1 MMAQLN
7 NAIACWALI
16 SLAIVLEHQQ
26 VDSAITITKIFAGKK
41 KFKTYSLG
49 LSFLPT
55 LVKIKPNRFHFTVRQ
70 NQYIRPAKF
79 KMDGSLPLKIPTIV
93 MPKRN
98 PYTPVQDI
106 ELNADLSIG
115 ADNYKASKKYH
126 SAESNIQPII
136 TNNLPVMS
144 NTQLQVSESQQVNQL
159 GTTVQTTSYVQSDAS
174 TQSLSVPVSM
184 PVLVNNNVKRS
195 SNIHLLSKPIMPF
208 KRSAIDDRQLSLDL
222 TELATDE
229 IPAQH
234 QPMKINIGE
243 HYDPNMIYVDEQLSS
258 DEPIM
263 AMNNQQI
270 SRAPLPQIDYDDDDD
285 DDNEDMDTSNMD
297 SSMAESV
304 RNYAKYYDKKKYKND
319 GPDDIRVEFSLTGPH
334 GGPKVPYGFADDQD
348 RFNKKLNKF
357 QQSIPMGVHG
367 RKMYNYYLRNTYRL
381 PLKVVPNFYTKTKK
395 VKSIP
400 NRKKKQVLIL

>member
-1 MMAQLN
+1 MARLN
-7 NAIACWALI
+7 NAIVCWALI
-16 SLAIVLEHQQ
+16 SLAIILEHQQ

-55 LVKIKPNRFHFTVRQ
+55 LVKVKPNRFHFTVRQ

-93 MPKRN
+93 MPKRD
-98 PYTPVQDI
+98 PYAPVQDI

-115 ADNYKASKKYH
+115 ADNYKKSKTYYSAAS
-126 SAESNIQPII
+126 NVQPIMVD
-136 TNNLPVMS
+136 NSPAMS
-144 NTQLQVSESQQVNQL
+144 NTQLQVSESQQVNQF
-159 GTTVQTTSYVQSDAS
+159 GAVVQANPYIQSESS
-174 TQSLSVPVSM
+174 TPTISVPLSLPLM
-184 PVLVNNNVKRS
+184 NNNVKRS
-195 SNIHLLSKPIMPF
+195 SNFHVPWKSVMAL
-208 KRSAIDDRQLSLDL
+208 KRTAINDRQLSLDL
-222 TELATDE
+222 TEMGTTDE

-258 DEPIM
+258 EEPIM

-270 SRAPLPQIDYDDDDD
+270 SRTPLPQIDPNGD
-285 DDNEDMDTSNMD
+285 DDNEDMDISDMD
-297 SSMAESV
+297 SAMAESV
-304 RNYAKYYDKKKYKND
+304 GYYSKYYDKKKYKND

-348 RFNKKLNKF
+348 RFNKQLNKF
-357 QQSIPMGVHG
+357 QQSIPMGRYG
-367 RKMYNYYLRNTYRL
+367 RKIYNYYLRNTYRL
-381 PLKVVPNFYTKTKK
+381 PVRVVPHVHTK
-395 VKSIP
+395 VKKAKLLPSG
-400 NRKKKQVLIL
+400 KKKQVLIR